1 MFHNKQLIQYIYI
14 IQYIHTRENTYNIH
28 ITDNKSNNR
37 NNKSKYKNHIHRHI
51 LLKYTKIKK

>member
-1 MFHNKQLIQYIYI
+1 MFHKKQLIQY
-14 IQYIHTRENTYNIH
+14 TYNTIYTYSRIYNIN

-37 NNKSKYKNHIHRHI
+37 NNKSKYKKHIHRHI